1 MAKTMDMDI
10 MTTVMAIRI
19 MEDTEA
25 TRPKNANVIAKM
37 IIKATTKN
45 KNVDHSINQ
54 IFQKFCVIKSYYS
67 SDYMPYFM
75 LQFLLHWI
83 NFTKKEKIQIGA
95 SLPRLSVTPVKVLRI
110 LSTLHKMRIYVREV
124 KSRLVIFCF
133 VRI

>member
-1 MAKTMDMDI
+1 MAKTTDMDI

-54 IFQKFCVIKSYYS
+54 IFQKFCVIKLYHS
-67 SDYMPYFM
+67 SHNFPYFM
-75 LQFLLHWI
+75 LQFVLHWI

-95 SLPRLSVTPVKVLRI
+95 SLP
-110 LSTLHKMRIYVREV
+110 
-124 KSRLVIFCF
+124 C
-133 VRI
+133 

>member
-1 MAKTMDMDI
+1 MAKTTDMDI

-37 IIKATTKN
+37 ITKATTKN

-54 IFQKFCVIKSYYS
+54 IFQKFCVIKLYHS
-67 SDYMPYFM
+67 SNYMPYFM
-75 LQFLLHWI
+75 LQFVLHWI

-95 SLPRLSVTPVKVLRI
+95 SLP
-110 LSTLHKMRIYVREV
+110 
-124 KSRLVIFCF
+124 C
-133 VRI
+133 

>member
-1 MAKTMDMDI
+1 MAKTTDMDI

-19 MEDTEA
+19 MEVTEA

-54 IFQKFCVIKSYYS
+54 IFQKFCVIKSYHS
-67 SDYMPYFM
+67 SDNFPYFM

-83 NFTKKEKIQIGA
+83 NFTKKRKFKLVQACRVTSVKIFENSIYVAQ
-95 SLPRLSVTPVKVLRI
+95 
-110 LSTLHKMRIYVREV
+110 MRIYIREV
-124 KSRLVIFCF
+124 KSRLAILCF

>member
-54 IFQKFCVIKSYYS
+54 IFQKFCEINHISISY
-67 SDYMPYFM
+67 SD
-75 LQFLLHWI
+75 I
-83 NFTKKEKIQIGA
+83 N
-95 SLPRLSVTPVKVLRI
+95 LNI
-110 LSTLHKMRIYVREV
+110 LFKNLIWKLCI
-124 KSRLVIFCF
+124 
-133 VRI
+133 